1 MTLKNIP
8 TYIKILWEWKWA
20 FLPSIYFNFRY
31 LPFKQAIKLPIW
43 INKPH
48 LYAMKGKIIID
59 APVIKTGMI
68 HLGGYGGHMYPDN
81 GIHIT
86 QWGGK
91 IIFKGGCYIN
101 NNSFIVQGAD
111 STIIFGED
119 FVASTSVKI
128 ISFKHIEFGAHVSVG
143 WDVLFMDSNFHPL
156 YDMEKQKFKRAY
168 GPIKIGD
175 YNWFASQ
182 CKVMHSV
189 TTPERCIFGMGSVLT
204 RGAKYES
211 YCVHG
216 GSPIRIL
223 SRNVMRVYGQ
233 DRITD
238 YNEY

>member
-1 MTLKNIP
+1 MNFIGNR
-8 TYIKILWEWKWA
+8 
-20 FLPSIYFNFRY
+20 NFRAGPR
-31 LPFKQAIKLPIW
+31 LAERE
-43 INKPH
+43 
-48 LYAMKGKIIID
+48 LYALKT
-59 APVIKTGMI
+59 VINSRKSRFSDG
-68 HLGGYGGHMYPDN
+68 L
-81 GIHIT
+81 
-86 QWGGK
+86 GGK

-168 GPIKIGD
+168 GPIKIGE

-216 GSPIRIL
+216 GSPIRVL
-223 SRNVMRVYGQ
+223 SRNIMRVYGQ